1 MMRSRCST
9 LKRLPGA
16 LSCLLLLLAP
26 SSKAD
31 IFAFVDAQG
40 IVHYSNVP
48 SDKRYV
54 LFVAEPRP
62 ERVAEPASV
71 LPAPQVHRGGRAA
84 DYAGLIDRAARRNAL
99 DPALLSAV
107 IAIESAFDP
116 RAVSRAG
123 ARGLMQLLPGTVRR
137 YGISDAF
144 DPEQN
149 ISGGARHLS
158 GLLRRYENNLEL
170 ALAAYNAGEAAVERH
185 GRRVPPYPET
195 RAYVPAV
202 LRRYRELRLT
212 QVPRA

>member
-1 MMRSRCST
+1 MMPSRSST
-9 LKRLPGA
+9 VKRLPGA
-16 LSCLLLLLAP
+16 LACLLLGLAP

-48 SDKRYV
+48 SDNRYV
-54 LFVAEPRP
+54 LILEGPRP
-62 ERVAEPASV
+62 ERVAEPAPV
-71 LPAPQVHRGGRAA
+71 LPAPQVNRGGRAA
-84 DYAGLIDRAARRNAL
+84 DYAGFIDRAARRNAL
-99 DPALLSAV
+99 DPALLLAV
-107 IAIESAFDP
+107 IAVESAFNP

-123 ARGLMQLLPGTVRR
+123 ARGLMQLLPATMRR
-137 YGISDAF
+137 YGVSDAF